1 MSSFSSSHQGK
12 KLGSEDFESRPSLAG
27 NFHNSSRV
35 AGYEC
40 LAVDKGRSTIAEERV
55 FWKWLTCNV
64 GKSRREKQQGRQ
76 RERHRSFGGFCT
88 ARIPRSLLQFL
99 PSLALCHNLFLF
111 SFLSLSSLPN
121 PYSPHLPFSIKSSFL
136 FCLSHDL
143 ISDSVSTEIL

>member
-1 MSSFSSSHQGK
+1 MNGGDEYE

-27 NFHNSSRV
+27 NFTIPIRV

-55 FWKWLTCNV
+55 LQVVNV
-64 GKSRREKQQGRQ
+64 QCRKKQERETAGQTE